1 MKKIHLKSFNESIR
15 HFSIKQRLVGFA
27 ILPSILMLIC
37 FMFYYFFSSS
47 MLLQKNVQASTQ
59 LITMAEE
66 NLSLNAERLKN
77 KVDVYSEK
85 NACIQMVQQ
94 ASISDIQKIQME
106 RARVNMES
114 SLIQIFDRDGVL
126 IGESGEAKRVSNMK
140 YLHQTGWYYEH
151 DLDEMLYV
159 STIMQD
165 DKLMGSVYAY
175 FPKAVFAPLFIEKD
189 IQTNSIHILDEENRI
204 LFGQSSLPYQTQI
217 VVEDNKATIQQ
228 QDYIVTTRPI
238 EGMKWKIMDMVRS
251 DHVFEEIHNFRNMIL
266 IYCFIAMIVLL
277 FFASLMYHSM
287 HDPIHA
293 MFSSMQGFREDNLD
307 TIKIKDDGKDELH
320 TLSTTFN
327 ELLTR
332 IEELLTT
339 VQREQEQRRET
350 QIQLLQ
356 AQINPHFLFNTLNTL
371 RYLAILNEDK
381 PVSEGINA
389 LAKLLRNTIVD
400 SNEMV
405 SVQEE
410 IENVKNYIII
420 QKLRY
425 GDLFET
431 VYNVDENIKRKKIL
445 KFLLQPIVE
454 NSILHAFEEDR
465 EHQILTIRAR
475 EKNGY
480 LCIEIGD
487 NGKGFCVDE
496 TVSSNKKLSSIG
508 MQNIQERIQLMYGD
522 TYSMSV
528 KSVINVGTIT
538 TLLLPLEN

>member
-1 MKKIHLKSFNESIR
+1 MKKIHLKSFNVGIR
-15 HFSIKQRLVGFA
+15 RFSIKQRLFGFA

-37 FMFYYFFSSS
+37 FLFYYSFSSS
-47 MLLQKNVQASTQ
+47 MLLKKNVQASTQ

-94 ASISDIQKIQME
+94 ASISDIQKVQME
-106 RARVNMES
+106 RARMNMES
-114 SLIQIFDRDGVL
+114 SLIQIYDRNGTL
-126 IGESGEAKRVSNMK
+126 IGESGEAKHVSNLK
-140 YLHQTGWYYEH
+140 YLHQMGWYYEH

-165 DKLMGSVYAY
+165 NQLMGSVYAY

-189 IQTNSIHILDEENRI
+189 IQTNAIHILDEDNRV

-217 VVEDNKATIQQ
+217 DVKDYKATIEHKN
-228 QDYIVTTRPI
+228 YIVTTRPI
-238 EGMKWKIMDMVRS
+238 EGMNWKIMDMVSS

-287 HDPIHA
+287 HDPINA
-293 MFSSMQGFREDNLD
+293 MLTSMRGFHEDNLD

-320 TLSTTFN
+320 HLSTAFN

-431 VYNVDENIKRKKIL
+431 VYNIDDNIKRKKIL

-508 MQNIQERIQLMYGD
+508 MKNIQERIQLMYGD
-522 TYSMSV
+522 TYSMTV

-538 TLLLPLEN
+538 SLMLPLEN

>member
-1 MKKIHLKSFNESIR
+1 MKKVRLKRFNDWIR
-15 HFSIKQRLVGFA
+15 RFSIKQRLFGFA
-27 ILPSILMLIC
+27 LLPSILMLIC
-37 FMFYYFFSSS
+37 FMFYYSFSRS
-47 MLLQKNVQASTQ
+47 MLLQKSEQASTQ

-77 KVDVYSEK
+77 KVDTFSEK
-85 NACIQMVQQ
+85 YSCVQIIQNKTITDTQRQV
-94 ASISDIQKIQME
+94 ME
-106 RARVNMES
+106 RSRNNMES
-114 SLIQIFDRDGVL
+114 SLIQIYDRHGEL
-126 IGESGEAKRVSNMK
+126 IGETGESGKQKQLS
-140 YLHQTGWYYEH
+140 HQHNEGWYYEH
-151 DLDEMLYV
+151 DIDKMLYI

-165 DKLMGSVYAY
+165 DTLMGSVYAY
-175 FPKAVFAPLFIEKD
+175 FPKEVFAPLFSEKNIE
-189 IQTNSIHILDEENRI
+189 TNSIQILDEDNRV
-204 LFGQSSLPYQTQI
+204 LFGQSNLPYQMEI
-217 VVEDNKATIQQ
+217 KIEDSLSTINHIE
-228 QDYIVTTRPI
+228 YIVTIRQI
-238 EGMKWKIMDMVRS
+238 EGMDWKIMDMVS
-251 DHVFEEIHNFRNMIL
+251 SNHVFEEIHNFRNLIL
-266 IYCFIAMIVLL
+266 IYCLTAMVVLL
-277 FFASLMYHSM
+277 ICATLTYHSM
-287 HDPIHA
+287 HDPINA
-293 MFSSMQGFREDNLD
+293 MLSSMQDFREDNLEA
-307 TIKIKDDGKDELH
+307 IKISDDGKDELH
-320 TLSTTFN
+320 HLSTTFN
-327 ELLTR
+327 GLLTR

-339 VQREQEQRRET
+339 VQSEQEQRRET

-405 SVQEE
+405 SVEEE

-431 VYNVDENIKRKKIL
+431 VYNIDDDIKQKKIL

-475 EKNGY
+475 EKKGY

-487 NGKGFCVDE
+487 NGKGFCIED
-496 TVSSNKKLSSIG
+496 TASSNKKLSSIG
-508 MQNIQERIQLMYGD
+508 MKNIQERIQLMYGD
-522 TYSMSV
+522 TYSMKV
-528 KSVINVGTIT
+528 ESVIDVGTIT

>member
-1 MKKIHLKSFNESIR
+1 MKKIHLKSFNVGIR
-15 HFSIKQRLVGFA
+15 RFSIKQRLFGFA

-37 FMFYYFFSSS
+37 FLFYYSFSSS

-85 NACIQMVQQ
+85 NSCIQMVQQ
-94 ASISDIQKIQME
+94 ATISDIQKVQME
-106 RARVNMES
+106 RARMNMES
-114 SLIQIFDRDGVL
+114 SLIQIYDRNGTL
-126 IGESGEAKRVSNMK
+126 IGESGEAKHVSNLK

-151 DLDEMLYV
+151 DQDEMLYV
-159 STIMQD
+159 STILQD
-165 DKLMGSVYAY
+165 DTLMGSVYAY

-189 IQTNSIHILDEENRI
+189 IQTNAIHILDEDNRI

-217 VVEDNKATIQQ
+217 DVKDYKATIEHKN
-228 QDYIVTTRPI
+228 YIVTTRPI
-238 EGMKWKIMDMVRS
+238 EGMNWKIMDMVSS

-287 HDPIHA
+287 HDPINA
-293 MFSSMQGFREDNLD
+293 MLTSMQGFHEDNLD

-320 TLSTTFN
+320 HLSTTFN

-431 VYNVDENIKRKKIL
+431 VYNIDDNIKRKKIL

-508 MQNIQERIQLMYGD
+508 MKNIQERIQLMYGD
-522 TYSMSV
+522 TYSMTV

-538 TLLLPLEN
+538 SLMLPLEN

>member
-1 MKKIHLKSFNESIR
+1 
-15 HFSIKQRLVGFA
+15 
-27 ILPSILMLIC
+27 
-37 FMFYYFFSSS
+37 
-47 MLLQKNVQASTQ
+47 MLLKKNVQASTQ

-94 ASISDIQKIQME
+94 ASVSDIQKVQME
-106 RARVNMES
+106 RARMNMES
-114 SLIQIFDRDGVL
+114 SLIQIYDRNGTL
-126 IGESGEAKRVSNMK
+126 IGESGEASHVSNMK
-140 YLHQTGWYYEH
+140 YLHRMGWYYEH

-165 DKLMGSVYAY
+165 NQLMGSVYAY

-189 IQTNSIHILDEENRI
+189 IQTNAIHILDEDNRV

-217 VVEDNKATIQQ
+217 DVKDYKATIEHQN
-228 QDYIVTTRPI
+228 YIVTTRPI
-238 EGMKWKIMDMVRS
+238 EGMNWKIMDMVSS

-287 HDPIHA
+287 HDPINA
-293 MFSSMQGFREDNLD
+293 MLTSMRGFHEDNLD

-320 TLSTTFN
+320 HLSTAFN

-431 VYNVDENIKRKKIL
+431 VYNIDDNIKRKKIL

-508 MQNIQERIQLMYGD
+508 MKNIQERIQLMYGD
-522 TYSMSV
+522 TYSMTV

-538 TLLLPLEN
+538 SLMLPLEN

>member
-1 MKKIHLKSFNESIR
+1 MKTFYLKRFNDWIR
-15 HFSIKQRLVGFA
+15 RFSIKQRLFGFA

-37 FMFYYFFSSS
+37 FMFYYSFSRSV
-47 MLLQKNVQASTQ
+47 LLQKSEQASIQ

-66 NLSLNAERLKN
+66 NLSLNAERLKS
-77 KVDVYSEK
+77 KVDNFSEK
-85 NACIQMVQQ
+85 NSCIQ
-94 ASISDIQKIQME
+94 IIQNKTITDAQKQIME
-106 RARVNMES
+106 RSRNNMES
-114 SLIQIFDRDGVL
+114 TLIQLYNRQGEL
-126 IGESGEAKRVSNMK
+126 IGESGQSNGISNL
-140 YLHQTGWYYEH
+140 LHQHKQGWYYEH
-151 DLDEMLYV
+151 DIDKMLYI
-159 STIMQD
+159 STIIED
-165 DKLMGSVYAY
+165 DTLIGSVYAY
-175 FPKAVFAPLFIEKD
+175 FPKEVFAPLFTEKNSKTNA
-189 IQTNSIHILDEENRI
+189 IQILDENDCI
-204 LFGQSSLPYQTQI
+204 LFGQSSLPYQMKIQI
-217 VVEDNKATIQQ
+217 DDQMAKINHME
-228 QDYIVTTRPI
+228 YIVTLRQI
-238 EGMKWKIMDMVRS
+238 EGMDWKIMDMVSS
-251 DHVFEEIHNFRNMIL
+251 DHVFEEIHNFRNLIL
-266 IYCFIAMIVLL
+266 VYCLIAMIVLL
-277 FFASLMYHSM
+277 LCASLTYHSM
-287 HDPIHA
+287 HDPINA
-293 MFSSMQGFREDNLD
+293 MLSSMQDFREDNLE
-307 TIKIKDDGKDELH
+307 TIKIKDGGRDELH
-320 TLSTTFN
+320 HLSTTFN
-327 ELLTR
+327 DLLTR

-356 AQINPHFLFNTLNTL
+356 AQINPHFLFNMLNTL

-431 VYNVDENIKRKKIL
+431 VYNIDENIKQKKIL

-487 NGKGFCVDE
+487 NGKGFCVEDS
-496 TVSSNKKLSSIG
+496 VSSNKKLSSIG
-508 MQNIQERIQLMYGD
+508 MKNIQERIQLMYGD
-522 TYSMSV
+522 TYSMKV
-528 KSVINVGTIT
+528 ESVIDVGTIT